1 MSNNREEYIIS
12 LIDRGVSSGLRDVS
26 KSVED
31 VRSKMDG
38 LQSKIGN
45 GSNGVSGGFSK
56 LTSLAMRFGAVA
68 GVGIMAKKV
77 VSLGAD
83 MEQTR
88 VAFGTFMGDTEKA
101 NTLIAKLNE
110 FANFTPFD
118 NAEVIK
124 SGKMLLSAG
133 MSSDKI
139 STSLKTL
146 GDIASGVAMPLD
158 DLSQIYSKSMN
169 KGKLQAEELNQISE
183 RGIPLLQELSRM
195 TGKSTAEIYKLAESG
210 SITSDV
216 LTTAFQNMTSEGG
229 TYFNLMEKQS
239 QTLGGKWSTMVGQ
252 LQTIGIKL
260 GEALIPVLS
269 KLVEFGLK
277 IIQNK
282 ELLKDIAIVVGI
294 VTGGFVAFKIATGIA
309 ALVTGG
315 FSTAF
320 AALNAIMWAN
330 PIGVIIGA
338 IVLLTTAV
346 VLIIRHWNEW
356 KETIFTFIDV
366 ILLLSGPLGMIILI
380 FKKIYQSWDKIKEA
394 FTGKGIIEG
403 IKEIGRTILDAILEP
418 LQKVAEFF
426 GMDTIAK
433 GIEGI
438 RNKAGIVTNE
448 KVKISGPS
456 SYSDF
461 QKTQTIGLLPKNN
474 GILGLVDSLPKQKPV
489 TTNKRTADG
498 GFEIKDAGGKT
509 KKNSNVKS
517 GLSEIKAGA
526 PKTFNI
532 NIGSLIK
539 EQNFETVKDMS
550 DISTIVKNEVSRL
563 LFGVVNDV
571 QTT

>member
-38 LQSKIGN
+38 LQDKIGN

-158 DLSQIYSKSMN
+158 ELSQIYSKSMN

-183 RGIPLLQELSRM
+183 RGIPLMAELSRM

-294 VTGGFVAFKIATGIA
+294 VTGGFIAFKIAMGVA
-309 ALVTGG
+309 SLVTGG

-320 AALNAIMWAN
+320 ATLNAIMWAN

-456 SYSDF
+456 SYSDY
-461 QKTQTIGLLPKNN
+461 QKTQTMGLLPKNN

>member
-38 LQSKIGN
+38 LQDKIGN

-110 FANFTPFD
+110 FANVTPFNND
-118 NAEVIK
+118 EIIK
-124 SGKMLLSAG
+124 SGRLLLAAGIQSENMVDTLKMIGDVSAGANVPIEELSAIFQ
-133 MSSDKI
+133 KA
-139 STSLKTL
+139 T
-146 GDIASGVAMPLD
+146 
-158 DLSQIYSKSMN
+158 N
-169 KGKLQAEELNQISE
+169 KGKLQAEELNQFAE
-183 RGIPLLQELSRM
+183 RGIPILDTLSKM
-195 TGKSTAEIYKLAESG
+195 YGKSKMEIMDMG
-210 SITSDV
+210 SKGQITSDV
-216 LTTAFQNMTSEGG
+216 MNQAFRQMTSEGG
-229 TYFNLMEKQS
+229 LFFNLMEKQS
-239 QTLGGKWSTMVGQ
+239 QTLGGKWSTMIGQ
-252 LQTIGIKL
+252 LQTIGIKI

-294 VTGGFVAFKIATGIA
+294 VTGGFIAFKIAMGVA

-380 FKKIYQSWDKIKEA
+380 FKKIYKSWDKIKEA

-456 SYSDF
+456 SYSDY
-461 QKTQTIGLLPKNN
+461 QKTQTMGLLPKNN

>member
-1 MSNNREEYIIS
+1 
-12 LIDRGVSSGLRDVS
+12 
-26 KSVED
+26 
-31 VRSKMDG
+31 
-38 LQSKIGN
+38 
-45 GSNGVSGGFSK
+45 
-56 LTSLAMRFGAVA
+56 
-68 GVGIMAKKV
+68 
-77 VSLGAD
+77 
-83 MEQTR
+83 
-88 VAFGTFMGDTEKA
+88 
-101 NTLIAKLNE
+101 
-110 FANFTPFD
+110 
-118 NAEVIK
+118 
-124 SGKMLLSAG
+124 
-133 MSSDKI
+133 
-139 STSLKTL
+139 
-146 GDIASGVAMPLD
+146 
-158 DLSQIYSKSMN
+158 
-169 KGKLQAEELNQISE
+169 
-183 RGIPLLQELSRM
+183 
-195 TGKSTAEIYKLAESG
+195 
-210 SITSDV
+210 
-216 LTTAFQNMTSEGG
+216 MTSEGG

-260 GEALIPVLS
+260 GEALIPALS

-282 ELLKDIAIVVGI
+282 GLLKDIAIVVGI
-294 VTGGFVAFKIATGIA
+294 VTGGFVAFKIAMGIA

-320 AALNAIMWAN
+320 AALNAVMWAN
-330 PIGVIIGA
+330 PIVVIIGA
-338 IVLLTTAV
+338 LVLLTAAV

-366 ILLLSGPLGMIILI
+366 ILLLSGPFGMIILI
-380 FKKIYQSWDKIKEA
+380 FKKIYQSWEKIKEA
-394 FTGKGIIEG
+394 FTGKGIIAG

-426 GMDTIAK
+426 GMDSIS
-433 GIEGI
+433 EGI
-438 RNKAGIVTNE
+438 KSIRRNAGISLQSEAV
-448 KVKISGPS
+448 GPQNMAE
-456 SYSDF
+456 Y
-461 QKTQTIGLLPKNN
+461 QKTQTMGLLPQQTQS
-474 GILGLVDSLPKQKPV
+474 GLLGVVNSTYKPKPV

-498 GFEIKDAGGKT
+498 GLDIKGVGGKT
-509 KKNSNVKS
+509 KKDSNVKS

>member
-38 LQSKIGN
+38 LQDKIGN

-158 DLSQIYSKSMN
+158 ELSQIYSKSMN

-183 RGIPLLQELSRM
+183 RGIPLMAELSRM

-461 QKTQTIGLLPKNN
+461 QKTQTMGLLPKNN

>member
-1 MSNNREEYIIS
+1 MAQNREEYIIS
-12 LIDRGVSSGLRDVS
+12 LIDKGVKSGLKDVA

-31 VRSKMDG
+31 VRGKMGG
-38 LQSKIGN
+38 LQDKIGN
-45 GSNGVSGGFSK
+45 GNSGLSGGFSK

-101 NTLIAKLNE
+101 NALIGKLND

-133 MSSDKI
+133 MASDKI
-139 STSLKTL
+139 SGSLKTL

-229 TYFNLMEKQS
+229 TYFDLMSKQS
-239 QTLGGKWSTMVGQ
+239 KTLGGKWSTMVGQ
-252 LQTIGIKL
+252 MQLIGIKI

-269 KLVEFGLK
+269 KLADFGLK
-277 IIQNK
+277 IVQNK
-282 ELLKDIAIVVGI
+282 KLLKDIAIVVGI
-294 VTGGFVAFKIATGIA
+294 VTGGFVAYKIAVGIS
-309 ALVTGG
+309 ALATGG
-315 FSTAF
+315 FSSAF
-320 AALNAIMWAN
+320 AVLNAVMYAN

-338 IVLLTTAV
+338 LVLLTAGV

-356 KETIFTFIDV
+356 KDTIFTFIDV
-366 ILLLSGPLGMIILI
+366 VMLLMGPLGMIVLI
-380 FKKIYQSWDKIKEA
+380 FKKIYQSWNKIKEA
-394 FTGKGIIEG
+394 FTGQGIIAG

-418 LQKVAEFF
+418 LQKVADFF
-426 GMDTIAK
+426 GLDTISD
-433 GIEGI
+433 GIKSI
-438 RNKAGIVTNE
+438 RKTAGIAVQGKT
-448 KVKISGPS
+448 SGPTAEE
-456 SYSDF
+456 YA
-461 QKTQTIGLLPKNN
+461 KTQTM
-474 GILGLVDSLPKQKPV
+474 GILPQ
-489 TTNKRTADG
+489 TNKVGVAGLMDKMGAFNKIKERTPRTADG
-498 GFEIKDAGGKT
+498 GLKIDKIGAKGK
-509 KKNSNVKS
+509 KSNLKS

-532 NIGSLIK
+532 QIGSLIK
-539 EQNFETVKDMS
+539 EQNFETSKDMT
-550 DISTIVKNEVSRL
+550 DFSTIIKNEVSRIL
-563 LFGVVNDV
+563 LGVVNDV

>member
-38 LQSKIGN
+38 LQDKIGN

-183 RGIPLLQELSRM
+183 RGIPLMAELSRM

-294 VTGGFVAFKIATGIA
+294 VTGGFIAFKIAMGVA
-309 ALVTGG
+309 SLVTGG

-320 AALNAIMWAN
+320 ATLNAIMWAN

-456 SYSDF
+456 SYSDY
-461 QKTQTIGLLPKNN
+461 QKTQTMGLLPKNN

>member
-1 MSNNREEYIIS
+1 MSQNREEYIIS
-12 LIDRGVSSGLRDVS
+12 LVDRGVRSGLQDVS
-26 KSVED
+26 RSVED
-31 VRSKMDG
+31 VRQKMGG
-38 LQSKIGN
+38 LQDKIGN
-45 GSNGVSGGFSK
+45 GSSGVSGGFSK

-77 VSLGAD
+77 ISLGAD

-139 STSLKTL
+139 SESLQTL

-158 DLSQIYSKSMN
+158 ELSQIYSKSMN

-183 RGIPLLQELSRM
+183 RGIPLMAELSRM

-239 QTLGGKWSTMVGQ
+239 KTLGGKWSTMVGQ

-260 GEALIPVLS
+260 GEALIPALS

-294 VTGGFVAFKIATGIA
+294 ASGAFVAYKIAVGIST
-309 ALVTGG
+309 LVTGG
-315 FSTAF
+315 FTTAM
-320 AALNAIMWAN
+320 AVLNAVMYAN
-330 PIGVIIGA
+330 PIGAIIGA
-338 IVLLTTAV
+338 IALLTIGVILIVRHWDEWKDTLLGFLDV
-346 VLIIRHWNEW
+346 VLM
-356 KETIFTFIDV
+356 
-366 ILLLSGPLGMIILI
+366 LGGPLTFMIVI

-394 FTGKGIIEG
+394 FTGKGIIAG
-403 IKEIGRTILDAILEP
+403 IKEIGRTILDAILDP

-426 GMDTIAK
+426 GMDSIS
-433 GIEGI
+433 EGI
-438 RNKAGIVTNE
+438 KSIQRSAGITLKTEPV
-448 KVKISGPS
+448 GPQTM
-456 SYSDF
+456 SDY
-461 QKTQTIGLLPKNN
+461 QKTQTMGLLPTQKKT
-474 GILGLVDSLPKQKPV
+474 GIPGLLDSFKPV
-489 TTNKRTADG
+489 EKTKARTPRTADG
-498 GFEIKDAGGKT
+498 GFNIQNKGGKST
-509 KKNSNVKS
+509 KSNIKS

-526 PKTFNI
+526 PKVFNI
-532 NIGSLIK
+532 HIGSLIK
-539 EQNFETVKDMS
+539 EQNFETTNDVSDMA
-550 DISTIVKNEVSRL
+550 TIIKNEVSRIL
-563 LFGVVNDV
+563 LGVVNDV

>member
-1 MSNNREEYIIS
+1 
-12 LIDRGVSSGLRDVS
+12 
-26 KSVED
+26 
-31 VRSKMDG
+31 MDG
-38 LQSKIGN
+38 LQDKIGN

-88 VAFGTFMGDTEKA
+88 VAFGTFMGDTEKG

-158 DLSQIYSKSMN
+158 ELSQIYSKSMN

-183 RGIPLLQELSRM
+183 RGIPLMAELSRM

-294 VTGGFVAFKIATGIA
+294 VTGGFIAFKIAMGVA
-309 ALVTGG
+309 SLVTGG

-320 AALNAIMWAN
+320 ATLNAIMWAN

-456 SYSDF
+456 SYSDY
-461 QKTQTIGLLPKNN
+461 QKTQTMGLLPKNN